1 MRCAGQNDLP
11 VVGFRCSYSR
21 LLRQMSQVAK
31 RGRLADSIDQ
41 TPHMNCPGLEKQVVF
56 QHQRGNKVPA
66 LLVGDR
72 KT

>member
-1 MRCAGQNDLP
+1 
-11 VVGFRCSYSR
+11 
-21 LLRQMSQVAK
+21 MSQVAK